1 MEPPSSIV
9 DDYFSQGITLI
20 FSLLVYALITA
31 LEKSFRQQ
39 RVSQS
44 TLNETQSR
52 VGKRVARLLSSPVE
66 LEGTILQFSLFF
78 KIGIIFFITHITK
91 RPIAA
96 VAISVVL
103 LVMINASVSYIV
115 KRRELKIFGRLSLF
129 ASSLCKFG
137 APFNI
142 ILGRFNTVLDE
153 SREQREAQSIED
165 ITDVGNISDAS
176 QVEEKRLLKSI
187 ADLSTTS
194 VSEIMRPRVEV
205 AALST
210 SMSSSEVL
218 FKAIECGYSRL
229 PVYEKNLDSVRGFLY
244 VKDLVGYIRD
254 GIKDFDWHKL
264 IREAYFV
271 PGSKKIN
278 DLLEEFRQKKIHLAL
293 VVDEYGGTDGIVT
306 LEDVL
311 EEIVGEISDES
322 DET

>member
-1 MEPPSSIV
+1 MEPPSSII
-9 DDYFSQGITLI
+9 DDYFSQEITLI
-20 FSLLVYALITA
+20 FALLVYVLIAALD
-31 LEKSFRQQ
+31 LSYRQH
-39 RVSQS
+39 RVSQAS
-44 TLNETQSR
+44 LNENQSR
-52 VGKRVARLLSSPVE
+52 GAKRVARMLSSPAE
-66 LEGTILQFSLFF
+66 FEGTMLQFSLLL
-78 KIGIIFFITHITK
+78 KIGIIFLITK
-91 RPIAA
+91 IFNQPIAA
-96 VAISVVL
+96 AAISVTLFFIV
-103 LVMINASVSYIV
+103 NASLSFIV
-115 KRRELKIFGRLSLF
+115 NRRGQMIFGRLSLF
-129 ASSLCKFG
+129 AYLLCKLG

-142 ILGRFNTVLDE
+142 ILSRFNTALDE

-165 ITDVGNISDAS
+165 ITDVDNISDAS

-218 FKAIECGYSRL
+218 NKAIECGYSRL

-254 GIKDFDWHKL
+254 GVKDFDWHKL

>member
-1 MEPPSSIV
+1 LEPPSSIV

-20 FSLLVYALITA
+20 LSLLVYALITA
-31 LEKSFRQQ
+31 LDQSFRQQ
-39 RVSQS
+39 RVSQA
-44 TLNETQSR
+44 TLNENQSR
-52 VGKRVARLLSSPVE
+52 GGKRVARLLSSPAE
-66 LEGTILQFSLFF
+66 LEGTTLQFSLLL
-78 KIGIIFFITHITK
+78 KIGIIFFITHIFK

-103 LVMINASVSYIV
+103 FFIVNATVSYIV
-115 KRRELKIFGRLSLF
+115 KGREIKIFRRLSFF
-129 ASSLCKFG
+129 ATALCMVG
-137 APFNI
+137 APLNI
-142 ILGRFNTVLDE
+142 ILSRFNTALDE

-165 ITDVGNISDAS
+165 ITGVDNISDAS
-176 QVEEKRLLKSI
+176 EVEEKRLLKSI
-187 ADLSTTS
+187 ADLSNTS

-218 FKAIECGYSRL
+218 SKAIECGYSRL

-254 GIKDFDWHKL
+254 GVKDFDWHRL